1 MESISFRKFLK
12 DYSQNLEN
20 ESIQLKTTG
29 VVEGKKDWDL
39 TNTLEVFQLDASI
52 SFSNFKS
59 QNVSQRSEA
68 TTYNHQP
75 PPCSQGVVISN
86 VFY

>member
-29 VVEGKKDWDL
+29 VVEGKKD
-39 TNTLEVFQLDASI
+39 
-52 SFSNFKS
+52 
-59 QNVSQRSEA
+59 
-68 TTYNHQP
+68 
-75 PPCSQGVVISN
+75 
-86 VFY
+86 